1 MKKQSEP
8 VKQINTNSFRL
19 GKQPAVFDS
28 RTLRFGAYLTPQL
41 PPPPPAV
48 NYGKA
53 VPSWPIYYNDQYGD
67 CTCAAAAHMIQN
79 WTASAGKE
87 VSPANQD
94 VLDFYEHFTT
104 PGPDNG
110 CVMLS
115 VLKYWRSTGLGNDKI
130 TAFAQ
135 VENKNMTE
143 AQDAVNLFGSLYIGV
158 ELPDFAVNSSNILET
173 PWVVPPQG
181 PVGDAA
187 PNPQNG
193 HCIPAVAYDQRNL
206 YVVTWGAVKSM
217 SWQFYATYADEAFA
231 VLSKDFLTKDKAPAG
246 FDLAQ
251 LTADLAEIGKVPSNR
266 ASISRRRP

>member
-1 MKKQSEP
+1 MTKHLKPVGQMKQ
-8 VKQINTNSFRL
+8 NTFRL
-19 GKQPAVFDS
+19 GKKSAMFDS
-28 RTLRFGAYLTPQL
+28 RTLRFGSYLAAQL
-41 PPPPPAV
+41 PPPPPSV

-53 VPSWPIYYNDQYGD
+53 VPSWPMYFNNQYGD

-79 WTASAGKE
+79 WTANAGQE
-87 VSPANQD
+87 ISPADQT
-94 VLDFYEHFTT
+94 VLSFYEHFTT

-135 VENKNMTE
+135 VENKNIIQ
-143 AQDAVNLFGSLYIGV
+143 AQDAVNLLGSLYIGV
-158 ELPDFAVNSSNILET
+158 ELPDFAVNSANMLEV

-231 VLSKDFLTKDKAPAG
+231 VLSKDFLKEGKAPVG

-251 LTADLAEIGKVPSNR
+251 LTADLAEIGNVPSNR
-266 ASISRRRP
+266 ASISGRRI